1 MYRSNSYAVGYLQ
14 KESVELILECLLE
27 GCGMPELKQT
37 IIMPHT
43 CIV

>member
-1 MYRSNSYAVGYLQ
+1 MYRTTPMRWVIYK
-14 KESVELILECLLE
+14 KESVELIFECLLE
-27 GCGMPELKQT
+27 GCGIPELKQT